1 MTVVKE
7 IQAKVLLSHVKQPDT
22 WFGLKYNMNLCRGC
36 QHRCIYCDSRSECY
50 QIEDFDGEVL
60 VKANAIELLRKELA
74 RKRVKGPIGLG
85 SMNDCYMPLEQEVN
99 LTGRALKVIAEFG
112 FPVHVMTKSDLVL
125 RDLDTLDLWR
135 NRRSPPYVAVG
146 QHNLCPLTAICS
158 QFCYYTTSLLGEISR
173 CYATVS
179 FTITTAD
186 DELGKKLEPGA
197 SLVSHRFRAMR
208 ALADKGIQT
217 GVSLMPVLPFIEDNE
232 ENIAAIVRQT
242 HEHGGAYIIPSFGM
256 TTRDRQRAYYYD
268 RLDELFP
275 DLRRKCERAFGD
287 RYHCPANNADR
298 LAKVFYELC
307 EQYGIAPRIIP
318 YEPHKAKQLSMF

>member
-1 MTVVKE
+1 
-7 IQAKVLLSHVKQPDT
+7 VLLSHVRQPDT
-22 WFGLKYNMNLCRGC
+22 WFGLKYNMNLYRGC

-60 VKANAIELLRKELA
+60 VKANAIDLLREELA
-74 RKRVKGPIGLG
+74 RKRIKGTIGLG
-85 SMNDCYMPLEQEVN
+85 SMNDCYMPLEREIN

-125 RDLDTLDLWR
+125 RDLDTL
-135 NRRSPPYVAVG
+135 A
-146 QHNLCPLTAICS
+146 
-158 QFCYYTTSLLGEISR
+158 EINER
-173 CYATVS
+173 YATVS

-197 SLVSHRFRAMR
+197 ALVSNRFRAMR
-208 ALADKGIQT
+208 AIADRGIQT

-242 HEHGGAYIIPSFGM
+242 HEHGGSYIIPSFGM
-256 TTRDRQRAYYYD
+256 TTRDRQRAYYYT

-275 DLRRKCERAFGD
+275 GLRQKYERAFGE
-287 RYHCPANNADR
+287 RYHCPANDADG

-307 EQYGIAPRIIP
+307 EHYGISPHIIP
-318 YEPHKAKQLSMF
+318 YEPQAARQLSLFEG